1 MGRHRRAGESER
13 QGGQA
18 AVRTSIVRGV
28 IKSSEYK
35 RSAFL
40 GAKGYFNLKK
50 CQYSLYEDKQ
60 ITWETDVKDATDLWF
75 PLHIAGGP

>member
-1 MGRHRRAGESER
+1 MGRQRKAGESER

-35 RSAFL
+35 RSVFL
-40 GAKGYFNLKK
+40 GAKEYFNLKK
-50 CQYSLYEDKQ
+50 CQ
-60 ITWETDVKDATDLWF
+60 T
-75 PLHIAGGP
+75 